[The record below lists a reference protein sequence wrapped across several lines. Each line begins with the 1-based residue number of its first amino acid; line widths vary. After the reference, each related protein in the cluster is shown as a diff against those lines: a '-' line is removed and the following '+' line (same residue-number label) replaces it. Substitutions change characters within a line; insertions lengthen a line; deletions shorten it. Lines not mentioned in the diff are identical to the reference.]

1 MATRDELVV
10 ALAGRYAASNRKERE
25 RILVEFAAVSGSPRK
40 HAMRLLRAGCL
51 ARPCVA
57 GYDPYLCRGRLR
69 NEGQGFSQRRHH
81 RPKRPSQR
89 RHPAIIV
96 GIFES
101 LVEQRQPLSM
111 LGSELGKSAEFLA
124 LSDKRNIILAATYQ
138 EYPNPSVVAAR
149 YSPPQQRQ
157 RHVRPPEIPV
167 NRRPVR
173 HRAFVGRHIRRRREQ
188 QRPEVGIV
196 HPHPAGASSDDAAR
210 PTK

>member
-96 GIFES
+96 GIFEGS
-101 LVEQRQPLSM
+101 YRVVCWDDLHWRSVARRAAMDARTFETWLGAVATLTEAQRQQ
-111 LGSELGKSAEFLA
+111 AFQALA
-124 LSDKRNIILAATYQ
+124 LSEAACCRNWIVPRSPRRWAA
-138 EYPNPSVVAAR
+138 S
-149 YSPPQQRQ
+149 
-157 RHVRPPEIPV
+157 
-167 NRRPVR
+167 
-173 HRAFVGRHIRRRREQ
+173 
-188 QRPEVGIV
+188 
-196 HPHPAGASSDDAAR
+196 
-210 PTK
+210 